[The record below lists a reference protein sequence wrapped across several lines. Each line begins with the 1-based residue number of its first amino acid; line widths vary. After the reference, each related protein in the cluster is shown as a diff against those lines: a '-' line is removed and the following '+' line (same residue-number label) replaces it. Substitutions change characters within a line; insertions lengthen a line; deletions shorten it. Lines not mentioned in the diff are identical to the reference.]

1 MEFSLEAYWSGL
13 PFPSPGDL
21 PDTGIEPGSPALQ
34 ADSLPSESPGKPR
47 YIYIYIS
54 LVVVVVSHLGPFS
67 ETGMHLEIVMQS
79 EVSQKGKNKYL
90 ELTHICGI

>member
-34 ADSLPSESPGKPR
+34 ADSLPSESHREAPTEVNLTSKR
-47 YIYIYIS
+47 KNNS
-54 LVVVVVSHLGPFS
+54 LGVFPQIQFAS
-67 ETGMHLEIVMQS
+67 ECYKKKKVKLEVNALS
-79 EVSQKGKNKYL
+79 
-90 ELTHICGI
+90 